1 MRKERFWKW
10 TAALLLTAC
19 FGLAAGCAPSAETAA
34 GTGQTAAEEQSRTE
48 AESAAGEE
56 SAAAG
61 EESSS
66 AVESAVRAES
76 VSDGESAVRAE
87 SGTAGENGEEP
98 AQVTV
103 VLDPGH
109 DSQYCTRNHP
119 DLGLNEQDLNLAIGL
134 ACRDRLLQY
143 EGVRVVMTREDGSCP
158 DAEHQGEDC
167 IRARTDVT
175 AREKADIF
183 VSLHNNGTTGR
194 LGDSPEGA
202 QVYISRY
209 SKFTDSSR
217 VLAEKILANLQ
228 KIGLAS
234 GGVQTRSKAE
244 KGTYDDGTVKDWYYL
259 LSNNVDAGYP
269 AVIIEHAYMDNS
281 YDNTFLKDP
290 QNLKAM
296 GQADAD
302 AIASY
307 FGLTFKQS

>member
-1 MRKERFWKW
+1 
-10 TAALLLTAC
+10 
-19 FGLAAGCAPSAETAA
+19 
-34 GTGQTAAEEQSRTE
+34 
-48 AESAAGEE
+48 
-56 SAAAG
+56 
-61 EESSS
+61 
-66 AVESAVRAES
+66 
-76 VSDGESAVRAE
+76 
-87 SGTAGENGEEP
+87 
-98 AQVTV
+98 
-103 VLDPGH
+103 
-109 DSQYCTRNHP
+109 
-119 DLGLNEQDLNLAIGL
+119 
-134 ACRDRLLQY
+134 
-143 EGVRVVMTREDGSCP
+143 MTREDGSCP